1 MENGT
6 GEEEEGG
13 GGGEVAHSCFGRD
26 PLHALKTTARSGRR
40 GAKTNTHSASTDLS
54 NLLCPLT
61 APKTPTLRR
70 RQVRSCRGG
79 QRRWRPSEAPT
90 QGGATQRWQLE
101 LRQYQIKQSATL

>member
-26 PLHALKTTARSGRR
+26 PLHVLKTTARSGRR

-54 NLLCPLT
+54 KPPLP
-61 APKTPTLRR
+61 ANGAEDADASPPPGEELP
-70 RQVRSCRGG
+70 RG
-79 QRRWRPSEAPT
+79 SAALEAF
-90 QGGATQRWQLE
+90 
-101 LRQYQIKQSATL
+101 